1 MAARSNTHLKTQGL
15 DAKRR
20 AVEGMTQ
27 LVVREMT
34 LHEAD
39 IIIDYF
45 HGASH
50 DFLKS
55 LGVSPAKLP
64 YRDDWEAF
72 YRAEYTR
79 PIHKRRVILVLW
91 ELDGEPVGFSTAD
104 QIVFGQ
110 EAYMHLHIL
119 HPERRRSGYGAT
131 FVKETVKIYFS
142 VLKIQ
147 QLYCEPYAFNAAP
160 NRTLQ
165 KAGFKYI
172 KTYETT
178 PGPLNF
184 KQPVNRW
191 LLESDAFVSDLNRAG

>member
-1 MAARSNTHLKTQGL
+1 
-15 DAKRR
+15 
-20 AVEGMTQ
+20 MTN
-27 LVVREMT
+27 LVAREMT
-34 LHEAD
+34 LEEAG

-72 YRAEYTR
+72 YRAEYQR
-79 PIHKRRVILVLW
+79 PIHKRRAILVLW
-91 ELDGEPVGFSTAD
+91 QADEEPIGFSTAD
-104 QIVFGQ
+104 KIIFGQ

-119 HPERRRSGYGAT
+119 HPEQRRSGYGAYL
-131 FVKETVKIYFS
+131 VSETAKIYFRM
-142 VLKIQ
+142 LNIQ
-147 QLYCEPYAFNAAP
+147 QLYCEPYALNVAP

-172 KTYETT
+172 KTYETI

-184 KQPVNRW
+184 PQPVNRW
-191 LLESDAFVSDLNRAG
+191 LLQRDASGSDPDQTD

>member
-1 MAARSNTHLKTQGL
+1 MAK
-15 DAKRR
+15 
-20 AVEGMTQ
+20 
-27 LVVREMT
+27 LVVREMR
-34 LHEAD
+34 LEEAD
-39 IIIDYF
+39 IIVDYF
-45 HGASH
+45 HAASH

-79 PIHKRRVILVLW
+79 PISRRRAILVLW
-91 ELDGEPVGFSTAD
+91 EIDGEPVGFSTAD
-104 QIVFGQ
+104 KIIFGQ

-119 HPERRRSGYGAT
+119 QPEQRRSGYGAS
-131 FVKETVKIYFS
+131 FVRETVKIYFS
-142 VLKIQ
+142 KLNIQ
-147 QLYCEPYAFNAAP
+147 QLYCEPYALNAAP

-178 PGPLNF
+178 AGPLNF
-184 KQPVNRW
+184 LQPVNRW
-191 LLESDAFVSDLNRAG
+191 LLELDELGSDPDRSR

>member
-1 MAARSNTHLKTQGL
+1 MAK
-15 DAKRR
+15 
-20 AVEGMTQ
+20 

-34 LHEAD
+34 LEEAN

-45 HGASH
+45 HTASH

-72 YRAEYTR
+72 YRAEYSR
-79 PIHKRRVILVLW
+79 PINKRRAILVLW
-91 ELDGEPVGFSTAD
+91 ELDEEPLGFSTAD
-104 QIVFGQ
+104 KIIFGQ

-119 HPERRRSGYGAT
+119 RPERRRSGYGAN
-131 FVKETVKIYFS
+131 FVRETVKIYFS
-142 VLKIQ
+142 KLKIQ
-147 QLYCEPYAFNAAP
+147 QLFCEPYALNPAP

-172 KTYETT
+172 KTHETT

-184 KQPVNRW
+184 RQPVNRW
-191 LLESDAFVSDLNRAG
+191 LLELGALGSDPDGSG